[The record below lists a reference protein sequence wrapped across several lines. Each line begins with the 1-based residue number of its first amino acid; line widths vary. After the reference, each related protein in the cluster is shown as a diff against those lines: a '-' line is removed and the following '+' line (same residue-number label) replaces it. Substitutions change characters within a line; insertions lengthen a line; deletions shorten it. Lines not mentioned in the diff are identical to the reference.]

1 MPNHIHLQI
10 ETIDHSISQIMHYIL
25 SQYSKYFNV
34 KYDFVGHV
42 FQGRFQAEI
51 IKDDIYMLEASR
63 YIHLNP
69 VKAKMVK
76 NPIDFPWSSYSAYMG
91 KKNCN
96 LTQKQRI
103 LECLSK
109 NTDNTRDLEKL
120 IQSYQKYVERWCQAP

>member
-1 MPNHIHLQI
+1 HLQI

-109 NTDNTRDLEKL
+109 NTDYTR
-120 IQSYQKYVERWCQAP
+120 